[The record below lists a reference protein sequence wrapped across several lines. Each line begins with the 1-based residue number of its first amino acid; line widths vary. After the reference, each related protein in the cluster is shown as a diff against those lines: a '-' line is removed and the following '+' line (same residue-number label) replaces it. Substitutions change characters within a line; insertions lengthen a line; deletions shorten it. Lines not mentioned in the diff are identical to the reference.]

1 MIRREPSLWR
11 RWGLRCNP
19 FGEVPPSDLPGLVV
33 AEIDELYA
41 WWTESERRALQWIG
55 PCGHGKSAHLFALQG
70 REPAL
75 VRVYL
80 PEGGPLPRLPE
91 TNELLLDEAQR
102 LPRRRRGLLFRRC
115 RRLALATHRDMR
127 PELERAGWQVRTLE
141 VGDLDP
147 GKLARILER
156 RLLWAGARASSVAQ
170 ATALEAAGLV
180 ASYGGHLR
188 ALFDD
193 LYEVFQHPSIA
204 NPWRQEHD
212 GQM

>member
-1 MIRREPSLWR
+1 MMRPEASLWR

-41 WWTESERRALQWIG
+41 WWISGERRALQWIG
-55 PCGHGKSAHLFALQG
+55 PCGHGKSAHLFALQS
-70 REPAL
+70 RKPAL

-91 TNELLLDEAQR
+91 KSEFLLDEAQR
-102 LPRRRRGLLFRRC
+102 LPRRRRRLLFGRST
-115 RRLALATHRDMR
+115 RLALATHRDLG
-127 PELERAGWQVRTLE
+127 PELERAGWQVQSRE

-147 GKLARILER
+147 DTLARILER
-156 RLLWAGARASSVAQ
+156 RLLWAGAQASSVAQ
-170 ATALEAAGLV
+170 ATTLEAAGLV

-188 ALFDD
+188 ALFDH
-193 LYEVFQHPSIA
+193 LYEIFQNPSTA
-204 NPWRQEHD
+204 NPWRLEHD
-212 GQM
+212 GSM